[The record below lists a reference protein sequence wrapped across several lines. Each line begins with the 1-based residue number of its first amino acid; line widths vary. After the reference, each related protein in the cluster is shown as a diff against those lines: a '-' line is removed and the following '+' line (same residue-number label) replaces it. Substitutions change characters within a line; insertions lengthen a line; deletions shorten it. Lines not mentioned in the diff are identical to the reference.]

1 MVLVV
6 PEVEA
11 KPLENFEIWLY
22 STPLKIVI
30 LHSVLQGFFFF
41 IIFCS
46 FRVIKILLIK
56 IEKD

>member
-30 LHSVLQGFFFF
+30 LHSVLQGFFF

>member
-30 LHSVLQGFFFF
+30 LHSVLQGFFLLFF
-41 IIFCS
+41 VVLELLKFC
-46 FRVIKILLIK
+46 
-56 IEKD
+56 